1 MSGLH
6 PTNGT
11 SVLAATPTNDG
22 IFDSMVGELTYLAQ
36 ALRDNLAPLPQAPV
50 MGGAQ
55 PEDKPENTPSFAPA
69 PAPGRTF
76 H

>member
-1 MSGLH
+1 MSDLY

-11 SVLAATPTNDG
+11 SVLAATPSNDG

-36 ALRDNLAPLPQAPV
+36 ALRENITPGPQAPA
-50 MGGAQ
+50 MGAA
-55 PEDKPENTPSFAPA
+55 PEAKPENTPSFAPSMV
-69 PAPGRTF
+69 PGRTF

>member
-11 SVLAATPTNDG
+11 SVLAATPANDG
-22 IFDSMVGELTYLAQ
+22 LVDSLVGELTYLAQ
-36 ALRDNLAPLPQAPV
+36 ALRDNAPLPQAPV
-50 MGGAQ
+50 MGGNQ
-55 PEDKPENTPSFAPA
+55 PEDRLDATPSFG

>member
-1 MSGLH
+1 MSGLY

-22 IFDSMVGELTYLAQ
+22 IVDSMVGDLNYLAQ
-36 ALRDNLAPLPQAPV
+36 ALRDNAAPLPQAPV

-55 PEDKPENTPSFAPA
+55 LEDKLDATPSF
-69 PAPGRTF
+69 APGRTF

>member
-22 IFDSMVGELTYLAQ
+22 IVDSMVGELNYLAQ

-50 MGGAQ
+50 MGSNQ
-55 PEDKPENTPSFAPA
+55 PEDKLDATPSFV
-69 PAPGRTF
+69 PGRTF